1 MGMNM
6 DRFQAMDTFV
16 RVVDAGSFSSAARDL
31 RIGQP
36 SVSKIVAGLEE
47 RLQVRLLIRS
57 TRRLTPTEAGM
68 AFYERARRAVDEA
81 NEAEATARGLG
92 RGLEGR
98 LRVCAPVT
106 FARIHIVPHL
116 ASFLDQ
122 HPKLRIEFVLDDRN
136 VDLVEENID
145 VALRLG
151 VLADSALRARKI
163 ATAPRHVLASPAY
176 VARHGTPN
184 LPSDLLNHEAIV
196 YGQSLGTNDWRF
208 RKGTA
213 ETSVAMSSRLTLTA
227 AEGVRE
233 AVFAGM
239 GLTIASRWMFADGL
253 ASGQVVDL
261 LPEWSLSPV
270 DLWLLFPAGRLPST
284 KARAF
289 GEWLEGVIK
298 IK

>member
-1 MGMNM
+1 MNM
-6 DRFQAMDTFV
+6 DRFQAMETFV
-16 RVVDAGSFSSAARDL
+16 RVVDTGSFSSAARDL
-31 RIGQP
+31 GIGQP
-36 SVSKIVAGLEE
+36 SVSKIVAGLED

-81 NEAEATARGLG
+81 DDAEATARGLG

-98 LRVCAPVT
+98 LRICAPVT
-106 FARIHIVPHL
+106 FARMHIVPHL
-116 ASFLDQ
+116 SSFLDQ
-122 HPKLRIEFVLDDRN
+122 HPKLRIEFVMDDRN

-145 VALRLG
+145 VALRVG
-151 VLADSALRARKI
+151 DLADSALRARKI
-163 ATAPRHVLASPAY
+163 AAAPRNLLASPAY
-176 VARHGTPN
+176 VARHGTPK
-184 LPSDLLNHEAIV
+184 LPSDLLNHQAVV
-196 YGQSLGTNDWRF
+196 YGQPIGTSEWRF
-208 RKGTA
+208 RKGTD
-213 ETSVAMSSRLTLTA
+213 EDSVSMPSRLSLTA

-233 AVFAGM
+233 AVFAGI

-253 ASGQVVDL
+253 TSGQVVQL

-289 GEWLEGVIK
+289 GEWLEGVIN

>member
-1 MGMNM
+1 MNM
-6 DRFQAMDTFV
+6 DRFQAMETFV
-16 RVVDAGSFSSAARDL
+16 RVVDTGSFSSAARDL
-31 RIGQP
+31 GIGQP
-36 SVSKIVAGLEE
+36 SVSKIVAGREDRLE
-47 RLQVRLLIRS
+47 VRLLIRS

-68 AFYERARRAVDEA
+68 AFYEQARRAVDEA
-81 NEAEATARGLG
+81 DDAEATARGLG

-98 LRVCAPVT
+98 LRICAPVT

-116 ASFLDQ
+116 SSFLDQ
-122 HPKLRIEFVLDDRN
+122 HPKLRIEFVMDDRN

-145 VALRLG
+145 VALRVG
-151 VLADSALRARKI
+151 DLADSALRARKI
-163 ATAPRHVLASPAY
+163 AAAQRHVLASPAY
-176 VARHGTPN
+176 VARHGTPK
-184 LPSDLLNHEAIV
+184 LPSDLLNHQAVV
-196 YGQSLGTNDWRF
+196 YGQPIGTSEWRF
-208 RKGTA
+208 RKGTD
-213 ETSVAMSSRLTLTA
+213 ENSVSMPSRLSLTA

-233 AVFAGM
+233 AVFAGI

-253 ASGQVVDL
+253 ASGQVVEL

-289 GEWLEGVIK
+289 GEWLEGVIN

>member
-1 MGMNM
+1 MNM

-16 RVVDAGSFSSAARDL
+16 RVVDTGSFSAAARDL

-36 SVSKIVAGLEE
+36 SVSKIVAALED

-81 NEAEATARGLG
+81 IEAEATARGLG

-98 LRVCAPVT
+98 LRICAPVT
-106 FARIHIVPHL
+106 FARMHIAPHL
-116 ASFLDQ
+116 SSFLDQ
-122 HPKLRIEFVLDDRN
+122 HPKLRIEFVMDDRN

-151 VLADSALRARKI
+151 DLADSALRARKI
-163 ATAPRHVLASPAY
+163 ASSPRHVLASPAY
-176 VARHGTPN
+176 LAWQGTPS
-184 LPSDLLNHEAIV
+184 LPSDLLNHDAVV
-196 YGQSLGTNDWRF
+196 YGQPPGTDVWRF
-208 RKGTA
+208 RRGTA
-213 ETSVAMSSRLTLTA
+213 ETSVAMSSRLILTA

-233 AVFAGM
+233 AVFAGL

-253 ASGQVVDL
+253 ASGRVVEL
-261 LPEWSLSPV
+261 LPQWSLAPV
-270 DLWLLFPAGRLPST
+270 DLWMLFPAGRLPST

-289 GEWLEGVIK
+289 SDWIDGLTEIR
-298 IK
+298 

>member
-1 MGMNM
+1 MNM

-16 RVVDAGSFSSAARDL
+16 RVVDTGSFSAAARDL

-36 SVSKIVAGLEE
+36 SVSKIVAALED

-68 AFYERARRAVDEA
+68 AFYERARRAIDEA
-81 NEAEATARGLG
+81 IEAEATARGLG

-98 LRVCAPVT
+98 LRICAPVT
-106 FARIHIVPHL
+106 FARMHIAPHL
-116 ASFLDQ
+116 SSFLDQ
-122 HPKLRIEFVLDDRN
+122 HPKLRIEFVMDDRN

-151 VLADSALRARKI
+151 DLADSALRARKI
-163 ATAPRHVLASPAY
+163 ASSPRHVLASPAY
-176 VARHGTPN
+176 LARQGTPS
-184 LPSDLLNHEAIV
+184 LPSDLLNHDAVV
-196 YGQSLGTNDWRF
+196 YGQPLGTDVWRF
-208 RKGTA
+208 RRGTA
-213 ETSVAMSSRLTLTA
+213 ETSVAMSSRLILTA

-233 AVFAGM
+233 AVFAGL

-253 ASGQVVDL
+253 TSGRVVEL
-261 LPEWSLSPV
+261 LPQWSLAPV
-270 DLWLLFPAGRLPST
+270 DLWMLFPAGRLPST

-289 GEWLEGVIK
+289 SDWIDGLTEIR
-298 IK
+298 

>member
-1 MGMNM
+1 MNV
-6 DRFQAMDTFV
+6 DRFQAMDVFV
-16 RVVDAGSFSSAARDL
+16 RVVDTGSFSAAARDL

-36 SVSKIVAGLEE
+36 SVSKIVAGLED

-68 AFYERARRAVDEA
+68 AFYERAKRAVDEA
-81 NEAEATARGLG
+81 IEAEATARGLG

-98 LRVCAPVT
+98 LRICAPVT
-106 FARIHIVPHL
+106 FARMHIAPHL
-116 ASFLDQ
+116 SSFLDQ
-122 HPKLRIEFVLDDRN
+122 HPKLRIEFVMDDRN

-151 VLADSALRARKI
+151 NLADSALRARKI
-163 ATAPRHVLASPAY
+163 ATSPRHVLASPAY
-176 VARHGTPN
+176 LARHGTPN
-184 LPSDLLNHEAIV
+184 VPSDLLSHEAVV
-196 YGQSLGTNDWRF
+196 YGQPLGIDEWLF
-208 RKGTA
+208 RRGTA

-233 AVFAGM
+233 AVFAGL

-253 ASGQVVDL
+253 ASGRVIEL
-261 LPEWSLSPV
+261 LPEWSLPAV
-270 DLWLLFPAGRLPST
+270 DLWMLFPAGRLPST

-289 GEWLEGVIK
+289 SDWLELLAELR
-298 IK
+298 